1 MNEENLKLGA
11 SPDLY
16 KKPSIVSGGKTLNK
30 RPIII
35 IAVGVLV
42 LLMGLG
48 YAAAKRGET
57 NTGSGEQTEK
67 KQTKSDKDG
76 KVQLESMVSDLET
89 SHKKGGFDANKTD
102 QNTDPLAQYPN
113 QGTATIQHGDS
124 MTPNNPPAL
133 VNPNNPNGQRQYNA
147 ANGGVSDKQRMIDE
161 KRKLLIS
168 AINSSSKIKIDGE
181 NGGQTNSSNNRGL
194 GDLSVLSALG
204 GLKGGSQPDIL
215 KQQMSIQEQQLANA
229 DTIDNQ
235 ARNESWMNKADSK
248 SYDYLDG
255 KKVAPKSPYEVKA
268 GTVITGIMITGVNSE
283 LPGQLLGV
291 VSENVYDTGTGRHLL
306 IPQGSKLVGIY
317 SANVVFGQSRV
328 MIAWNRIIFPD
339 AKSINLSAM
348 PGTDQA
354 GYSGFSDQ
362 VDNHYMRIFGSAF
375 MMSAI
380 TGGIA
385 ISSHNSG
392 SQYTQTPSDQMIS
405 AMVTQMGE
413 VGKQLMQ
420 KNLRIAPTLEIR
432 PGYKFNIF
440 VTKDMILE
448 PLRY

>member
-1 MNEENLKLGA
+1 MNEENLKLDA

-30 RPIII
+30 KPIII
-35 IAVGVLV
+35 IAVGVL
-42 LLMGLG
+42 LLLLGLG

-67 KQTKSDKDG
+67 EQTKSDKDG

-89 SHKKGGFDANKTD
+89 NHKKGGFDTNQTA
-102 QNTDPLAQYPN
+102 QNTDPLAQHPN
-113 QGTATIQHGDS
+113 QGTATIRPGDP

-133 VNPNNPNGQRQYNA
+133 VNPNGQRQYNA

-168 AINSSSKIKIDGE
+168 AINSSSKIKVDGE
-181 NGGQTNSSNNRGL
+181 NNGQTNSSSGNRGL
-194 GDLSVLSALG
+194 GDLSVLSALS
-204 GLKGGSQPDIL
+204 GLKGGSQPDLL

-235 ARNESWMNKADSK
+235 GRNDTWMNKADNK
-248 SYDYLDG
+248 SYDYLEA

-268 GTVITGIMITGVNSE
+268 GTVIPGIMITGVNSD

-291 VSENVYDTGTGRHLL
+291 VSENVYDTGTGQHLL

-328 MIAWNRIIFPD
+328 MVAWNRIIFPD

-448 PLRY
+448 PLKY

>member
-16 KKPSIVSGGKTLNK
+16 KKPSIISGAKTLNK
-30 RPIII
+30 KPIII
-35 IAVGVLV
+35 IAVGI
-42 LLMGLG
+42 LLLLLGLG
-48 YAAAKRGET
+48 YAAAIRGKT

-67 KQTKSDKDG
+67 EQTKSDKDG

-89 SHKKGGFDANKTD
+89 SHKGSGIDTNQTAKS
-102 QNTDPLAQYPN
+102 TDPLAQYPN
-113 QGTATIQHGDS
+113 QGSSPSS
-124 MTPNNPPAL
+124 MTPNNPSAL

-147 ANGGVSDKQRMIDE
+147 ANGGISDKQRMIDE

-168 AINSSSKIKIDGE
+168 AINSSSKIKVDGE
-181 NGGQTNSSNNRGL
+181 NNGQTNSSSNNRGL
-194 GDLSVLSALG
+194 GDLSVLSALS
-204 GLKGGSQPDIL
+204 GLKGGSPDLL
-215 KQQMSIQEQQLANA
+215 KQQKSIQEQQLANA

-235 ARNESWMNKADSK
+235 GRNDTWMNKADNK
-248 SYDYLDG
+248 SYDYLEA

-268 GTVITGIMITGVNSE
+268 GTVIPGIMITGVNSD

-291 VSENVYDTGTGRHLL
+291 VSENVYDTGTGQRLL

-328 MIAWNRIIFPD
+328 MVAWNRIIFPD

-448 PLRY
+448 PLKY